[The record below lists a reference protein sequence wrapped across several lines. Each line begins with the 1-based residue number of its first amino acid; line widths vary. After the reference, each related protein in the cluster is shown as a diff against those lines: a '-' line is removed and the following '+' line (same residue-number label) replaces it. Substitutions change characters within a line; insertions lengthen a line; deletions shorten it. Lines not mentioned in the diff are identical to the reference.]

1 MVNFQFS
8 TESHLGTYIEHQ
20 PGRSFV
26 NPFLKVSGLLV
37 FVMFGISCSFM
48 STSPETI
55 NYHIDYSS
63 GGGFTGIESGMTIR
77 SDGTVKYWQ
86 KKINSSPTITDSTV
100 LNSTQRKTFNKLM
113 QSKEL
118 FDYKNDYKG
127 NYSTFVTFSNDSSIN
142 TFSFNPSNIPKEMPD
157 VIKNILTE
165 LHNISNH
172 K

>member
-1 MVNFQFS
+1 
-8 TESHLGTYIEHQ
+8 
-20 PGRSFV
+20 
-26 NPFLKVSGLLV
+26 
-37 FVMFGISCSFM
+37 
-48 STSPETI
+48 
-55 NYHIDYSS
+55 
-63 GGGFTGIESGMTIR
+63 
-77 SDGTVKYWQ
+77 
-86 KKINSSPTITDSTV
+86 
-100 LNSTQRKTFNKLM
+100 M